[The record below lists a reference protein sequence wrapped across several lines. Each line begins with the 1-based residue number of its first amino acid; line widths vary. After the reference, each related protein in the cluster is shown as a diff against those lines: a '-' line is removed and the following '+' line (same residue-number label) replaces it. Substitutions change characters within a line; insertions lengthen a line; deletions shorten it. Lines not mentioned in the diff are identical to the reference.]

1 MMIRHSGIF
10 SMEMTDIV
18 VDETKNNNTKNGIYE
33 KDLQLQLT
41 VVVVVVVTYSS

>member
-33 KDLQLQLT
+33 KDSPTFQLT
-41 VVVVVVVTYSS
+41 VVVVVTYSS